1 MPTVVSPPL
10 PSDTEKFRTVLDRNT
25 FFFHDSQFEEQHE
38 SSITSFT
45 NLLLLLKNKLEA
57 VRANDQRKA
66 IVVSFI
72 TDHPDGLRALLALLG
87 LSKESLLRM
96 ITFTRVVNDQALRAL
111 VHYDAWGL
119 PDETFRS
126 ELREDYV
133 LKRIKDNREFAAGIV
148 NLFFEGSTLPVLRDV
163 LPLFEFKKL
172 SFTKLEFS
180 TETLIDTI
188 IRYKAKGAY
197 AAAGANNAT
206 GLIRKLLEQAVIP
219 FKENPKVLNL
229 RRSMDFA
236 IPDKQQPRII
246 VESSYVV
253 TTSSGMGD
261 KAKTELEVASD
272 VKRYFPAARFLGF
285 VDGIGWYV
293 RQSDLKRMVRA
304 FDDVFT
310 FQEQELERFVVS
322 VKSYL

>member
-1 MPTVVSPPL
+1 MPSAVPPPL
-10 PSDTEKFRTVLDRNT
+10 PSDTDKFRTVLEHNT

-45 NLLLLLKNKLEA
+45 HLLLLLKNKLAE
-57 VRANDQRKA
+57 VRANDQRKS
-66 IVVSFI
+66 IVTSFI
-72 TDHPDGLRALLALLG
+72 TDYPEGLRAILTLLG
-87 LSKESLLRM
+87 LSKESLLRL
-96 ITFTRVVNDQALRAL
+96 ITFARVVNDPALRTL
-111 VHYDAWGL
+111 VHYNAWGL
-119 PDETFRS
+119 SGEEFRS
-126 ELREDYV
+126 ELREDYI
-133 LKRIKDNREFAAGIV
+133 LKRIKNNKDFAAGIV
-148 NLFFEGSTLPVLRDV
+148 NLFFEGSTLPVLRDA

-197 AAAGANNAT
+197 AATGANNAT
-206 GLIRKLLEQAVIP
+206 GMIRKLLEQAVIP
-219 FKENPKVLNL
+219 FHENPKVLNL

-236 IPDKQQPRII
+236 IPNKQQPRII

-272 VKRYFPAARFLGF
+272 VKRYFPTARFVGF

-310 FQEQELERFVVS
+310 FQEQELERFVAS

>member
-1 MPTVVSPPL
+1 MPPAIPPSL
-10 PSDTEKFRTVLDRNT
+10 PSDTEKFRTVLERNT

-45 NLLLLLKNKLEA
+45 NLLLLLKNKLEE
-57 VRANDQRKA
+57 VRANDHRKS
-66 IVVSFI
+66 VMVSFI
-72 TDHPDGLRALLALLG
+72 TDNPDGLRAILTLLG
-87 LSKESLLRM
+87 LSKESLLRI
-96 ITFTRVVNDQALRAL
+96 ITFTCIVSDPDLRNL
-111 VHYDAWGL
+111 VHYNAWGL
-119 PDETFRS
+119 PDDVFRS
-126 ELREDYV
+126 EMREDYI
-133 LKRIKDNREFAAGIV
+133 LKLIKENRNFAEGIV
-148 NLFFEGSTLPVLRDV
+148 NLFFEGSTLPVLRNA

-172 SFTKLEFS
+172 SFTKLAFS

-219 FKENPKVLNL
+219 FQENPKVLNL

-236 IPDKQQPRII
+236 IPNKLQPRII

-261 KAKTELEVASD
+261 KAKTELEVATD
-272 VKRYFPAARFLGF
+272 VKRYFPTARFIGF

-310 FQEQELERFVVS
+310 FQEQELERFVAS
-322 VKSYL
+322 VKSSL

>member
-1 MPTVVSPPL
+1 MPSAVPPSL
-10 PSDTEKFRTVLDRNT
+10 PSDTDKFRTVLEHNT
-25 FFFHDSQFEEQHE
+25 FFFHDPQFEEQHE

-45 NLLLLLKNKLEA
+45 NLLLLLKNKLEE
-57 VRANDQRKA
+57 VKANDQRKA
-66 IVVSFI
+66 IIVSFI
-72 TDHPDGLRALLALLG
+72 TDNPDGLRAILTLLG
-87 LSKESLLRM
+87 LSKESLLRF
-96 ITFTRVVNDQALRAL
+96 ITFTRVVNDPALRSL
-111 VHYDAWGL
+111 VNYNSWGL
-119 PDETFRS
+119 SDDVFRS
-126 ELREDYV
+126 ELREDYI
-133 LKRIKDNREFAAGIV
+133 LKLIKDNKDFAEGIV
-148 NLFFEGSTLPVLRDV
+148 NLFFEGSTLPILRDA

-172 SFTKLEFS
+172 SFTKLAFS

-197 AAAGANNAT
+197 AAQGANNAT
-206 GLIRKLLEQAVIP
+206 GLIRKLLEQALIP
-219 FKENPKVLNL
+219 FKENPKVLNI

-236 IPDKQQPRII
+236 IPNKEQPRII

-261 KAKTELEVASD
+261 KAKTELEVSSD
-272 VKRYFPAARFLGF
+272 VKQYFPTARFVGF

-304 FDDVFT
+304 FDDVYT
-310 FQEQELERFVVS
+310 FQEQELERFVAS